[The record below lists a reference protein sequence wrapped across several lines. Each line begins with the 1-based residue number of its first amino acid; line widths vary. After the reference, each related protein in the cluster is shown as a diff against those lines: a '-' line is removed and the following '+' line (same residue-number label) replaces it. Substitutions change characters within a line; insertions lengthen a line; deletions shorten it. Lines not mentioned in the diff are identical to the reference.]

1 MHVYKP
7 YAKRTA
13 LFIFTCTFQLK
24 NRLYTL
30 VVLELFCTF
39 ASMELSFEYK
49 DIKLAYMVEGE
60 GDTVVLLH
68 GWGCDKSIW
77 RKTAELLVS
86 HFRVVSV
93 DFAGFGSSDEPRSVW
108 GVEEYTRSLEALI
121 KELGIVRPTLVG
133 HSFGGRVS
141 ILYAS
146 RNEVARVV
154 LADAAGVK
162 PHRSFSYYRKVYTYK
177 LLKVALPILIGERKA
192 QMLLEQRRASSGS
205 SDYNRATPMMR
216 AILSKCVNE
225 DLCYAMPKIVA
236 PTLLFWGDMDTATPI
251 ADAHTMER
259 LIPNAGLVVAKGAG
273 HFAFLEQEELW
284 FGSLKSFLKI
294 G

>member
-1 MHVYKP
+1 
-7 YAKRTA
+7 
-13 LFIFTCTFQLK
+13 
-24 NRLYTL
+24 
-30 VVLELFCTF
+30 
-39 ASMELSFEYK
+39 MELSFEYK
-49 DIKLAYMVEGE
+49 DIKLAYVVEGK
-60 GDTVVLLH
+60 GDTIILLH

-77 RKTAELLVS
+77 RKTAEFLVS

-93 DFAGFGSSDEPRSVW
+93 DFAGFGASQEPRSVW
-108 GVEEYTRSLEALI
+108 GVEEYTRSLEALVAH
-121 KELGIVRPTLVG
+121 LGVERPTLVG

-154 LADAAGVK
+154 LTDAAGVK
-162 PHRSFSYYRKVYTYK
+162 PRRSLGYYYKVYSYK
-177 LLKVALPILIGERKA
+177 LLKRVMPLLIGDRKA
-192 QMLLEQRRASSGS
+192 QMLLEQRRARSGS

-225 DLCYAMPKIVA
+225 DLCYAMPKIAA
-236 PTLLFWGDMDTATPI
+236 PTLLFWGDIDTATPI
-251 ADAHTMER
+251 EDAHTMER

-273 HFAFLEQEELW
+273 HFAFLEQAELW
-284 FGSLKSFLKI
+284 LGALKSFLKI